1 MIDEEA
7 YAKILLA
14 EKMLTNGENR
24 LDLLSHGWEFCLTFY
39 RENIIE
45 YEKGGEVYKERF
57 LSRTMPAKCN
67 YIETKP
73 IDAGKFPKQ
82 NLVGLSKT
90 TSVKKIITDIL
101 GNEKVIEKER
111 FITTIDF

>member
-1 MIDEEA
+1 M
-7 YAKILLA
+7 
-14 EKMLTNGENR
+14 
-24 LDLLSHGWEFCLTFY
+24 TFY
-39 RENIIE
+39 KENIIE

-82 NLVGLSKT
+82 KKQNLVGLSKT